1 MKILI
6 LGSNGLVGSSL
17 YRVLSSYNE
26 FEKVVPATRSQANLL
41 NLEDAINLIN
51 EVQPNVII
59 NAAARVGGVLAN
71 DVYRSQFLIEN
82 IRINVNLLEALIP
95 FPDIKL
101 INLGSSCIYPL
112 NAENPITEES
122 IMTGKLEPTNS
133 PYAMAKLTSI
143 ELGDSLS
150 KQYGH
155 EIVNLMPTNL
165 YGPNDNFSDQDS
177 HVIPGLM
184 QRIHKAKINN
194 EECVEVWGSGMPK
207 REFLY
212 VDDLANS
219 ILFILNN
226 KISINLLNVG
236 SGIEISIK
244 DLVSLLV
251 DLIQYKGEINFNEE
265 YPDGNPKKM
274 IDSSKIYKLG
284 WKPKVPL
291 SEGLAKTY
299 SWYVENI
306 KS

>member
-184 QRIHKAKINN
+184 QRIHNAKINN

-299 SWYVENI
+299 SWYVENV

>member
-184 QRIHKAKINN
+184 QRIHNAKINN